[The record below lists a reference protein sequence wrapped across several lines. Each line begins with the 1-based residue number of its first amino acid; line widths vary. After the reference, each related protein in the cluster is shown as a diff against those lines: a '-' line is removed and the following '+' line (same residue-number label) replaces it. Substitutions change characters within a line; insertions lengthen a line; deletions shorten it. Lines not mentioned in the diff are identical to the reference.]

1 MEEFIGNVN
10 TMWGVIAVTIFSIYK
25 IIDYLIKNSHNKRNN
40 YVLKSSF
47 KELSDKLDDHVED
60 NSKSALETN
69 LQVKRL
75 ELLQMMYQFPAKT
88 SRIDSLYREYKSNGG
103 NSYIDDVYCEWKDLS
118 IKAKKRKVKNHE

>member
-47 KELSDKLDDHVED
+47 KELSDKLDDHVEAD
-60 NSKSALETN
+60 SKSALETN

-75 ELLQMMYQFPAKT
+75 ELLQMMHQFPAKT